1 MKLISTH
8 LQTARSRFSRI
19 SWGGVLAGALTALT
33 ISFLLNLLGF
43 GIGLNA
49 IDPLT
54 DSQPFDGVGTGT
66 IIWWILSNL
75 ASLFIGG
82 LVAART
88 AGLPSATDG
97 GIHGFL
103 AWGIYLL
110 VSIYFITSIAGS
122 IFSATGSLVSS
133 IFNTD
138 SAKEV
143 VINLKNAQKTSE
155 ENSQTSLN
163 EIKEEIFQFV
173 ERAERYNILP
183 NDSSEELRQGIN
195 KAENTAS
202 QMIKDLDLK
211 DNIAEF
217 VNDVS
222 VDLDNNGDLNISV
235 DGNKDY
241 LEKEKIKEYLVQNTE
256 LSEQEING
264 VIEKWNKKIENTI
277 DDIQEVYADAK
288 QEALEISEDI
298 SDAVGK
304 ASIYLFV
311 LLFLG
316 ALAAFFGGATGVPQ
330 LSVGEEHQEDLIDE
344 NLK

>member
-1 MKLISTH
+1 
-8 LQTARSRFSRI
+8 
-19 SWGGVLAGALTALT
+19 
-33 ISFLLNLLGF
+33 
-43 GIGLNA
+43 
-49 IDPLT
+49 
-54 DSQPFDGVGTGT
+54 
-66 IIWWILSNL
+66 
-75 ASLFIGG
+75 
-82 LVAART
+82 
-88 AGLPSATDG
+88 
-97 GIHGFL
+97 
-103 AWGIYLL
+103 
-110 VSIYFITSIAGS
+110 
-122 IFSATGSLVSS
+122 
-133 IFNTD
+133 
-138 SAKEV
+138 
-143 VINLKNAQKTSE
+143 
-155 ENSQTSLN
+155 
-163 EIKEEIFQFV
+163 
-173 ERAERYNILP
+173 
-183 NDSSEELRQGIN
+183 
-195 KAENTAS
+195 
-202 QMIKDLDLK
+202 MIKDLDLK